1 MLKNLNHITIWGKK
15 NLSASPSTPPVDI
28 TAIQLNN
35 MQHALNFILF
45 LGKCAE
51 EPRAFFLFST
61 LYQSNENGYDDYMC
75 KCTKSLTLQSYI
87 IPKLQKKFKACI

>member
-1 MLKNLNHITIWGKK
+1 MLKNFNHITILKK
-15 NLSASPSTPPVDI
+15 TSQCQPLPPIDI

-45 LGKCAE
+45 WGKCAE
-51 EPRAFFLFST
+51 EPRAFLFST

-75 KCTKSLTLQSYI
+75 KCTKSLTLQR
-87 IPKLQKKFKACI
+87 